1 MCPSCIA
8 SLSRRSFLHGSVA
21 AAAALALPAAALAAE
36 APASSPVSPEE
47 ALQRLIEGNA
57 RYAANTSRNKD
68 YSAGRVARSV
78 SQAPFATIISC
89 ADSRVSPE
97 LIFDQGP
104 GELFVIRVA
113 GNFVNEDGLA
123 SIEYGAAVLGVPLIL
138 VLGHSNCGAVAATI
152 KVVKEG
158 TTLPG
163 HLPSLVAAI
172 RPAIEE
178 AIADKPADL
187 LAEATSDNVRHNVEK
202 LRTAEPIVA
211 EAVAAGKIK
220 LAGGVYDIATGKVA
234 MI

>member
-21 AAAALALPAAALAAE
+21 AAAALALPAVALAAE
-36 APASSPVSPEE
+36 APAASPVSPEE

-68 YSAGRVARSV
+68 YSAGRVARAA

-152 KVVKEG
+152 KVVQEG

-178 AIADKPADL
+178 AIAAKPVDL
-187 LAEATSDNVRHNVEK
+187 LAEATSDNVHHNVEK
-202 LRTAEPIVA
+202 LRNAKPIVA

>member
-36 APASSPVSPEE
+36 APAASTVSPDE

-68 YSAGRVARSV
+68 YSAGRVARAA
-78 SQAPFATIISC
+78 SQTPFATIISC

-123 SIEYGAAVLGVPLIL
+123 SIEYGAADTFRIVEQV
-138 VLGHSNCGAVAATI
+138 SRR
-152 KVVKEG
+152 
-158 TTLPG
+158 
-163 HLPSLVAAI
+163 LPSI
-172 RPAIEE
+172 
-178 AIADKPADL
+178 
-187 LAEATSDNVRHNVEK
+187 SDQMGSQLFHS
-202 LRTAEPIVA
+202 
-211 EAVAAGKIK
+211 AGFY
-220 LAGGVYDIATGKVA
+220 L
-234 MI
+234 